1 MLTGLYSG
9 MKALLAIKS
18 GYDESAGTS
27 DEKLVNALVALK
39 KETKNNAI
47 IKYDGNMAN
56 VLGEYIVEPVIII
69 SNNVARD
76 DISKQVLELNMDL
89 FCSYYIQVYEILKV
103 ADGMSGKE
111 AVTLLSTD
119 NDSLPAAIRD
129 YSIDNY
135 LKIKAGMSFESLT
148 KLQHEDV
155 KFGLE
160 SLTVSLEAVSKE
172 FAKAV
177 NELYEEAEEEKTVSG
192 KMAAVGTMRYSS
204 STNKNDDGSKI
215 LNGKDIMAGVQ
226 ADVDGKIE
234 KEELSRAEEIKL
246 AIKNGKDAKYRELT
260 SSMVNHGKD
269 KKEITESDYKGYE
282 LLSTLLYKTFYVD
295 YNMPL
300 YTDES
305 KTEVDKYY
313 RVRFPITIKA
323 RIIFANPEDVVN
335 MIVPFNT
342 NVNFFSRLEDYRSS
356 AIGFFK
362 DLVWCD
368 DLIKEAKKAK
378 LNDDKNLIKLINDRT
393 SSANA
398 KMFNNK
404 PGIGFEKNYNMLILA
419 EDDIVPIERAIGGKL
434 KDEVNMKKLLK
445 VTQSLSCTIVD
456 FDYERVNMSLSGGI
470 GKSST
475 TFQALKKKGNNGKE
489 DLTEL
494 VKMLMANK
502 AMTF

>member
-9 MKALLAIKS
+9 VKALLAIKD
-18 GYDESAGTS
+18 GYDTTTGSS
-27 DEKLVNALVALK
+27 DEKLVGALAALK
-39 KETKNNAI
+39 KETKNSAI

-89 FCSYYIQVYEILKV
+89 FCSYYMQVYEILKI

-111 AVTLLSTD
+111 AVSLLSTD

-135 LKIKAGMSFESLT
+135 LKLKAGMSFENMNFDST
-148 KLQHEDV
+148 KQDV

-160 SLTVSLEAVSKE
+160 SLTLSMEAVSKE
-172 FAKAV
+172 FADAIKEIYDESIDSKNRDKITSARI
-177 NELYEEAEEEKTVSG
+177 
-192 KMAAVGTMRYSS
+192 AAASL
-204 STNKNDDGSKI
+204 N
-215 LNGKDIMAGVQ
+215 NGKTHSEI
-226 ADVDGKIE
+226 ADEANLNIE
-234 KEELSRAEEIKL
+234 KGKEKIEELSRAEKIKL
-246 AIKNGKDAKYRELT
+246 QIKKGNDHVIETMTGG
-260 SSMVNHGKD
+260 SSR
-269 KKEITESDYKGYE
+269 KEIVESDYKGYD
-282 LLSTLLYKTFYVD
+282 LMSTLLYKTFYVD
-295 YNMPL
+295 YNYPL
-300 YTDES
+300 YSDEA
-305 KTEVDKYY
+305 KTEVDRYY
-313 RVRFPITIKA
+313 RVRFPITVKA
-323 RIIFANPEDVVN
+323 RIIFTNPEDITN

-356 AIGFFK
+356 AINFFK
-362 DLVWCD
+362 DLIWCD

-398 KMFNNK
+398 KMLNNK

-419 EDDIVPIERAIGGKL
+419 DDDLTTIERAIGGKL
-434 KDEVNMKKLLK
+434 KDDVNMKKLLK

-456 FDYERVNMSLSGGI
+456 FDFERITVSLSGGI

-475 TFQALKKKGNNGKE
+475 RFQDLKKKSNNGKE

>member
-9 MKALLAIKS
+9 VKALLAIKD
-18 GYDESAGTS
+18 GYDTTAGSS
-27 DEKLVNALVALK
+27 DEKLVGALAALK
-39 KETKNNAI
+39 KETKSNAI

-76 DISKQVLELNMDL
+76 DISKQALELNMDL
-89 FCSYYIQVYEILKV
+89 FCSYYMQVYEILKV

-111 AVTLLSTD
+111 AVSLLSTD

-135 LKIKAGMSFESLT
+135 LKLKAGMSFESMNFDAS
-148 KLQHEDV
+148 KQDV

-160 SLTVSLEAVSKE
+160 SLTLSMEAVSKE
-172 FAKAV
+172 FADAIKEIYDESIDGKKRDKITAGRIAAASL
-177 NELYEEAEEEKTVSG
+177 NSG
-192 KMAAVGTMRYSS
+192 KTQAEISDDANATI
-204 STNKNDDGSKI
+204 NKGYA
-215 LNGKDIMAGVQ
+215 LT
-226 ADVDGKIE
+226 
-234 KEELSRAEEIKL
+234 RAEEIKL
-246 AIKNGKDAKYRELT
+246 KIKRGNDHTVDTMTGVSGR
-260 SSMVNHGKD
+260 
-269 KKEITESDYKGYE
+269 KEIVESDYKGYD
-282 LLSTLLYKTFYVD
+282 LMSTLLYKTFYID

-300 YTDES
+300 YSDEA
-305 KTEVDKYY
+305 KTEVERYY

-323 RIIFANPEDVVN
+323 RIIFANPEDITN

-356 AIGFFK
+356 AINFFK

-398 KMFNNK
+398 KMLNNK

-419 EDDIVPIERAIGGKL
+419 DDDLTTIERAIGGKL
-434 KDEVNMKKLLK
+434 KDEVNMKKLLR

-456 FDYERVNMSLSGGI
+456 FDFERITVSLSGGI

-475 TFQALKKKGNNGKE
+475 RFQDLKKKSNNGKE